1 MAQKW
6 HLFFIMWVSGGWKWT
21 LRKNLHSQSQVDIE
35 FLKSYVTRDMRPWE
49 VNWDTYHFISKQ
61 EFEEDIK
68 KDDFLEYEW
77 VHKAAYYGT
86 KKSEV
91 ESGLKTGKTMMK
103 EIDTK
108 WLKQLHKN
116 HPEFKENY
124 TSFFLDVSNDEM
136 VRRYLERHPEGCK
149 NDIKNRLES
158 ASLERKQAQEYC
170 DFIIDASKSP
180 EQVLE
185 DVLRIIQS

>member
-1 MAQKW
+1 
-6 HLFFIMWVSGGWKWT
+6 
-21 LRKNLHSQSQVDIE
+21 
-35 FLKSYVTRDMRPWE
+35 
-49 VNWDTYHFISKQ
+49 
-61 EFEEDIK
+61 
-68 KDDFLEYEW
+68 
-77 VHKAAYYGT
+77 
-86 KKSEV
+86 
-91 ESGLKTGKTMMK
+91 
-103 EIDTK
+103 
-108 WLKQLHKN
+108 
-116 HPEFKENY
+116 
-124 TSFFLDVSNDEM
+124 M